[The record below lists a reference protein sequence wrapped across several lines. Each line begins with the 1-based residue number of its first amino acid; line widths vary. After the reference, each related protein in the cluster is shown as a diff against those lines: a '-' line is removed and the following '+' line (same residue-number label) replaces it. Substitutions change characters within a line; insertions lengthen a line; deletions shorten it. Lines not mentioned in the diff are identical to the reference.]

1 MPDMPRRRLFLRLP
15 ALALPLAGGWLGGC
29 AGLVGPPTVTLS
41 EAEIGQLMERSFP
54 LDRSLL
60 DIFDVTVNAPRVRLL
75 PDRKR
80 LAAVVGVRARNRLLG
95 LSWQGQ
101 LDFDAAL
108 RWDASDQTVRLD
120 QVRVQDLAF
129 ADPGAFNRNTVERLG
144 AALAE
149 RVLEGS
155 AIYRLPAER
164 AAQLRARGYVPGS
177 VDINSRGLEI
187 SFVPLPAAAAPPR

>member
-1 MPDMPRRRLFLRLP
+1 MIRRRLLECLSG
-15 ALALPLAGGWLGGC
+15 LALLSLGAC

-41 EAEIGQLMERSFP
+41 EAEIAQLMARSFP

-60 DIFDVTVNAPRVRLL
+60 DVFDVTVSAPRVRLL
-75 PDRKR
+75 TERKR
-80 LAAVVGVRARNRLLG
+80 LAAVVGVQARNRLLG

-108 RWDASDQTVRLD
+108 RWDASDQTVRLV

-129 ADPGAFNRNTVERLG
+129 ADPGALNRSAAERLG

-164 AAQLRARGYVPGS
+164 AAQLRAKGHVPGS
-177 VDINSRGLEI
+177 VDVTWRGLEI
-187 SFVPLPAAAAPPR
+187 AFVPLPAATAPVR

>member
-1 MPDMPRRRLFLRLP
+1 MIRRRLLECLSG
-15 ALALPLAGGWLGGC
+15 LALLSLGAC

-41 EAEIGQLMERSFP
+41 EAEIAQLMARSFP

-60 DIFDVTVNAPRVRLL
+60 DVFDVTVSAPRVRLL
-75 PDRKR
+75 TERKR
-80 LAAVVGVRARNRLLG
+80 LAAVVGVQARNRLLG

-108 RWDASDQTVRLD
+108 RWDASDQTVRLA

-129 ADPGAFNRNTVERLG
+129 ADPGALNRSAAERLG

-164 AAQLRARGYVPGS
+164 AAQLRAKGYVPGS
-177 VDINSRGLEI
+177 VDVTWRGLEI
-187 SFVPLPAAAAPPR
+187 AFVPLPAATAPVR

>member
-1 MPDMPRRRLFLRLP
+1 MPRRRHLLVSLSGLA
-15 ALALPLAGGWLGGC
+15 ALGLGGC
-29 AGLVGPPTVTLS
+29 AGLLGPPTVTLS
-41 EAEIGQLMERSFP
+41 EADIARVMERHFP

-60 DIFDVTVNAPRVRLL
+60 DIFDVTVNAPRIRLL
-75 PDRKR
+75 PERNR

-95 LSWQGQ
+95 LGWQGQ

-108 RWDASDQTVRLD
+108 RWDATDQTVRLS

-129 ADPGAFNRNTVERLG
+129 VDPGAFNRNTVERLG

-164 AAQLRARGYVPGS
+164 AAQLRAKGYVPGG
-177 VDINSRGLEI
+177 VNVTPRGLEI
-187 SFVPLPAAAAPPR
+187 GFVPLPTVPAPPR

>member
-1 MPDMPRRRLFLRLP
+1 MCRRRTLLASLSGLA
-15 ALALPLAGGWLGGC
+15 ALSLGGC
-29 AGLVGPPTVTLS
+29 AGLLGPPTVTLS
-41 EAEIGQLMERSFP
+41 EADIAHLMERHFP

-60 DIFDVTVNAPRVRLL
+60 DIFDATVNAPRIRLL
-75 PDRKR
+75 PERNR
-80 LAAVVGVRARNRLLG
+80 LAAVVGVRVRNRLLA
-95 LSWQGQ
+95 LNWQGQ

-108 RWDASDQTVRLD
+108 RWDAGDQTVRLS

-129 ADPGAFNRNTVERLG
+129 AEPGALNRNTVERLG

-164 AAQLRARGYVPGS
+164 AAQLRAKGYVPGG
-177 VDINSRGLEI
+177 VNVTPRGLEI
-187 SFVPLPAAAAPPR
+187 GFVPLPAAPAPPR

>member
-1 MPDMPRRRLFLRLP
+1 MPPRRQLLWSLSG
-15 ALALPLAGGWLGGC
+15 LAVLSLGGC
-29 AGLVGPPTVTLS
+29 ASLLGPPTVTLS
-41 EAEIGQLMERSFP
+41 EADIARLLERQFP

-60 DIFDVTVNAPRVRLL
+60 DLFDVTVSAPRVRLL
-75 PDRKR
+75 PERNR
-80 LAAVVGVRARNRLLG
+80 LAAVVAVRVRNRLLSSG
-95 LSWQGQ
+95 WQGQ

-108 RWDASDQTVRLD
+108 RWDASDQTVRLS

-129 ADPGAFNRNTVERLG
+129 VDPGAFNRSTVERLG

-164 AAQLRARGYVPGS
+164 AAQLRAKGYLPGGVS
-177 VDINSRGLEI
+177 VTQRGLEI
-187 SFVPLPAAAAPPR
+187 GFVPLPAAPAPAR

>member
-1 MPDMPRRRLFLRLP
+1 MSRRRTL
-15 ALALPLAGGWLGGC
+15 LASLSGLAVLSLGGC
-29 AGLVGPPTVTLS
+29 AGLLGPPTVTLS
-41 EAEIGQLMERSFP
+41 EADIARVMERHFP

-60 DIFDVTVNAPRVRLL
+60 DIFDVTVNAPRIRLL
-75 PDRKR
+75 PERNR

-95 LSWQGQ
+95 LGWQGQ

-108 RWDASDQTVRLD
+108 RWDATDQTVRLS

-129 ADPGAFNRNTVERLG
+129 VDPGAFNRNTVERLG

-164 AAQLRARGYVPGS
+164 AAQLRAKGYVPGG
-177 VDINSRGLEI
+177 VNVTPRGLEI
-187 SFVPLPAAAAPPR
+187 GFVPLPTVPAPPR

>member
-1 MPDMPRRRLFLRLP
+1 MPRRRLLLSLSG
-15 ALALPLAGGWLGGC
+15 LALLPLGGC
-29 AGLVGPPTVTLS
+29 AGLLGPPTVTLS
-41 EAEIGQLMERSFP
+41 EAEIAQRMERHFP

-60 DIFDVTVNAPRVRLL
+60 DVFDVTVSAPRVRLL
-75 PDRKR
+75 PERKR
-80 LAAVVGVRARNRLLG
+80 LAVVVGVQARNRLLG
-95 LSWQGQ
+95 LHWQGQ

-129 ADPGAFNRNTVERLG
+129 ADPGAFNRNTLERLG

-164 AAQLRARGYVPGS
+164 AAQLRAKGYVPGH
-177 VDINSRGLEI
+177 VDITPRGLEI
-187 SFVPLPAAAAPPR
+187 GFVPLPAAPAPSR

>member
-1 MPDMPRRRLFLRLP
+1 MHRRRLLARLSG
-15 ALALPLAGGWLGGC
+15 LALLLLGGC
-29 AGLVGPPTVTLS
+29 AGLVGPPTVTLG
-41 EAEIGQLMERSFP
+41 EAEIARLMERQFP

-60 DIFDVTVNAPRVRLL
+60 DVFDVTVSAPRIRLL
-75 PDRKR
+75 SDRQR

-108 RWDASDQTVRLD
+108 RWDTSDQTVRLS

-164 AAQLRARGYVPGS
+164 AAQLRAKGYVPGS
-177 VDINSRGLEI
+177 VEINARGLEI
-187 SFVPLPAAAAPPR
+187 RFVPLPAAPAPR